1 MSEAGKI
8 PEFGA
13 ASLRDHGESE
23 QLDRVWSRLKG
34 DIGTGSAT
42 PRRAVLWWAPALVVI
57 VFGSGV
63 FVGARWFRAEPVA
76 TAPLSAEPAGAVEPG
91 PPPEAPFPAMAEP
104 QHAPDKTRKPRAVV
118 SQVTEPAVEAEEE
131 APAPPVA
138 LPAPAVAPVPSTG
151 GLPEWQRLGNL
162 GEYGAA
168 WRALDLD
175 GGFDFAF
182 ARATPEQLL
191 ALNDIARWNNQRGR
205 AIQALRRI
213 LDQYP
218 GSEFAPIAA
227 FTLGNMLDAAGD
239 RKGANEAFAMYRR
252 LSPKGEFAEDTLAR
266 QIDAAIERGDLPL
279 ARKLADQ
286 YATDFPSGRRL
297 GEIKKQLARL
307 SGNEPGGSASDPA
320 SPSDPEEGPS
330 EETADDEP
338 PAAAPP
344 ASPGHSR

>member
-1 MSEAGKI
+1 MTEPGKI
-8 PEFGA
+8 PEIDA

-23 QLDRVWSRLKG
+23 QLDRVWARLQNEIETSGAAPKR
-34 DIGTGSAT
+34 TA
-42 PRRAVLWWAPALVVI
+42 LWWAPATAVV
-57 VFGSGV
+57 VFGLGV
-63 FVGARWFRAEPVA
+63 FVGARWVRSEPVVA
-76 TAPLSAEPAGAVEPG
+76 APMSPEPAGVAEPG
-91 PPPEAPFPAMAEP
+91 PAPERSPVVAEP
-104 QHAPDKTRKPRAVV
+104 QHTPDKAPKRRPILPTPV
-118 SQVTEPAVEAEEE
+118 PEAETMEE
-131 APAPPVA
+131 AAPAPVLAPP
-138 LPAPAVAPVPSTG
+138 PAPAPSSG
-151 GLPEWQRLGNL
+151 PPEWQRLGNL

-168 WRALDLD
+168 WKALDRE
-175 GGFDFAF
+175 GGFDVAF
-182 ARATPEQLL
+182 AKATPEQLL

-307 SGNEPGGSASDPA
+307 SGKEPAGSASDPA
-320 SPSDPEEGPS
+320 TPSDPEEGPS
-330 EETADDEP
+330 EESADEESPAPTAP
-338 PAAAPP
+338 SAPTDKL
-344 ASPGHSR
+344 R

>member
-1 MSEAGKI
+1 MGWA
-8 PEFGA
+8 
-13 ASLRDHGESE
+13 
-23 QLDRVWSRLKG
+23 
-34 DIGTGSAT
+34 
-42 PRRAVLWWAPALVVI
+42 APAAAVGVV
-57 VFGSGV
+57 VFGLGV
-63 FVGARWFRAEPVA
+63 FVGARWGRTEPVVA
-76 TAPLSAEPAGAVEPG
+76 TAVSAEPAGAAEPG
-91 PPPEAPFPAMAEP
+91 PARSASPVLAEP
-104 QHAPDKTRKPRAVV
+104 QRTPDKARKRRPTP
-118 SQVTEPAVEAEEE
+118 VTEPEAEDLEE
-131 APAPPVA
+131 P
-138 LPAPAVAPVPSTG
+138 PAPAIILPPPAPVPPPSSG
-151 GLPEWQRLGNL
+151 PPEWQRLGNL

-168 WRALDLD
+168 WKALDRE
-175 GGFDFAF
+175 GGFDSAF

-191 ALNDIARWNNQRGR
+191 ALNDIARWNSQRGR

-307 SGNEPGGSASDPA
+307 SGKEPAGSAADPTT
-320 SPSDPEEGPS
+320 PSDPEEGPS
-330 EETADDEP
+330 EESADEESPAPTAPAVP
-338 PAAAPP
+338 PDKL
-344 ASPGHSR
+344 R

>member
-1 MSEAGKI
+1 MTEPGKI
-8 PEFGA
+8 PEIDA
-13 ASLRDHGESE
+13 ASLRDHGESA
-23 QLDRVWSRLKG
+23 QLDRVWARLQSE
-34 DIGTGSAT
+34 IETSPAA
-42 PRRAVLWWAPALVVI
+42 PRRGALWWAPAALVV
-57 VFGSGV
+57 VFGLGI
-63 FVGARWFRAEPVA
+63 FVGRFTRSEPVI
-76 TAPLSAEPAGAVEPG
+76 TASVSAERAAGPAEPG
-91 PPPEAPFPAMAEP
+91 PAPEPSPVLAEP
-104 QHAPDKTRKPRAVV
+104 QRTPDKPKRRPV
-118 SQVTEPAVEAEEE
+118 SPVPVPEPTVEE
-131 APAPPVA
+131 APAPAIVVPP
-138 LPAPAVAPVPSTG
+138 PAPAPAPSSGP
-151 GLPEWQRLGNL
+151 PEWQRLGNL

-168 WRALDLD
+168 WKSLDRD
-175 GGFDFAF
+175 GGFDVAF
-182 ARATPEQLL
+182 GRATPEQLL

-307 SGNEPGGSASDPA
+307 SGKEPAASASDPA
-320 SPSDPEEGPS
+320 TPADPEEGPS
-330 EETADDEP
+330 EESADEESPAPTP
-338 PAAAPP
+338 PAA
-344 ASPGHSR
+344 SPDKLR

>member
-1 MSEAGKI
+1 MSERRNI
-8 PEFGA
+8 PEIA
-13 ASLRDHGESE
+13 PDALRDHGGSE
-23 QLDRVWSRLKG
+23 RVERVWARLQSEG
-34 DIGTGSAT
+34 LQTSPA
-42 PRRAVLWWAPALVVI
+42 RRMAMWWAPAAAVI
-57 VFGSGV
+57 IFGCGV
-63 FVGARWFRAEPVA
+63 FVGARWFQKQPQAA
-76 TAPLSAEPAGAVEPG
+76 APLSAEPAGATEPG
-91 PPPEAPFPAMAEP
+91 PVAESPKLLPEP
-104 QHAPDKTRKPRAVV
+104 QREPDKARKRRAVAP
-118 SQVTEPAVEAEEE
+118 QVNEPALEPVPEPAPPPALL
-131 APAPPVA
+131 APAPASSSNSGPQ
-138 LPAPAVAPVPSTG
+138 
-151 GLPEWQRLGNL
+151 EWQRLGNL

-168 WRALDLD
+168 WRALERE
-175 GGFDFAF
+175 GGFDAAF

-191 ALNDIARWNNQRGR
+191 SLNDIARWNGQRGR

-227 FTLGNMLDAAGD
+227 VTLGNMLDAAGD

-307 SGNEPGGSASDPA
+307 SGKEPA
-320 SPSDPEEGPS
+320 SSAPDPGAASEPEEGPS
-330 EETADDEP
+330 EESADDEHP
-338 PAAAPP
+338 PPSAGPAPSNKLP
-344 ASPGHSR
+344 

>member
-1 MSEAGKI
+1 MTQPGKI
-8 PEFGA
+8 PEIDA

-23 QLDRVWSRLKG
+23 KLERVWARLQGEIETSSTVPKR
-34 DIGTGSAT
+34 TA
-42 PRRAVLWWAPALVVI
+42 LWWAPAALVI
-57 VFGSGV
+57 VFGLGV
-63 FVGARWFRAEPVA
+63 FVGGRWFRAEPVA
-76 TAPLSAEPAGAVEPG
+76 LAPVSAEPAGAAEPG
-91 PPPEAPFPAMAEP
+91 PAPEPSPVLAE
-104 QHAPDKTRKPRAVV
+104 QQRTPDKARKRRPVSPVPEPEPVAVE
-118 SQVTEPAVEAEEE
+118 EPAPSLVLPP
-131 APAPPVA
+131 PAPG
-138 LPAPAVAPVPSTG
+138 PAPSSGP
-151 GLPEWQRLGNL
+151 PEWQRLGNL

-168 WRALDLD
+168 WKALDRD
-175 GGFDFAF
+175 GGFDVAF

-218 GSEFAPIAA
+218 TSEFAPIAA

-307 SGNEPGGSASDPA
+307 SGKEPAASASDPA
-320 SPSDPEEGPS
+320 TPADPEEGPS
-330 EETADDEP
+330 EESADDES
-338 PAAAPP
+338 PAPTHPAAPP
-344 ASPGHSR
+344 DKLR

>member
-1 MSEAGKI
+1 MAE
-8 PEFGA
+8 
-13 ASLRDHGESE
+13 ES
-23 QLDRVWSRLKG
+23 
-34 DIGTGSAT
+34 
-42 PRRAVLWWAPALVVI
+42 PAPAI
-57 VFGSGV
+57 VL
-63 FVGARWFRAEPVA
+63 P
-76 TAPLSAEPAGAVEPG
+76 
-91 PPPEAPFPAMAEP
+91 
-104 QHAPDKTRKPRAVV
+104 
-118 SQVTEPAVEAEEE
+118 
-131 APAPPVA
+131 PPVA
-138 LPAPAVAPVPSTG
+138 APIPTSGP
-151 GLPEWQRLGNL
+151 PEWQRLGNL

-168 WRALDLD
+168 WKALDRD
-175 GGFDFAF
+175 GGFDSAF

-307 SGNEPGGSASDPA
+307 SGKEPAGSASDPA
-320 SPSDPEEGPS
+320 TPSDPEEGPS
-330 EETADDEP
+330 EESADDEP
-338 PAAAPP
+338 SPPSAPAAP
-344 ASPGHSR
+344 SDKLR